1 MSLLTFA
8 IDKMSEA
15 TQFYSVGE
23 YDKALEIYNS
33 LIDEDLSS
41 VALFYNA
48 GNTNFKLGN
57 IGKSILC
64 YERALVLDPNNED
77 VKYNLELAQSKVTDN
92 IEVIKPFIF
101 TRIYNSIIETKSSN
115 SWAVLSLVCLVVA
128 LACFFV
134 YFFVRE
140 YNWLRKT
147 TFFSSHVVFLCF
159 ILFTIFAV
167 SQKNKVEN
175 RNNAI
180 VMDATVS
187 VKGSPDSSAIDLF
200 VIHEGTKVEIV
211 ETLGNWIQIKLQ
223 DGNKGWLISKSV
235 EVI

>member
-101 TRIYNSIIETKSSN
+101 TRIYNSIIETKRKMLYTYYPHDKFPYFVEKILGINAFRSIQHN
-115 SWAVLSLVCLVVA
+115 CDFCETFM
-128 LACFFV
+128 CFTVDEF
-134 YFFVRE
+134 
-140 YNWLRKT
+140 LR
-147 TFFSSHVVFLCF
+147 
-159 ILFTIFAV
+159 I
-167 SQKNKVEN
+167 
-175 RNNAI
+175 
-180 VMDATVS
+180 
-187 VKGSPDSSAIDLF
+187 P
-200 VIHEGTKVEIV
+200 
-211 ETLGNWIQIKLQ
+211 
-223 DGNKGWLISKSV
+223 LI
-235 EVI
+235 